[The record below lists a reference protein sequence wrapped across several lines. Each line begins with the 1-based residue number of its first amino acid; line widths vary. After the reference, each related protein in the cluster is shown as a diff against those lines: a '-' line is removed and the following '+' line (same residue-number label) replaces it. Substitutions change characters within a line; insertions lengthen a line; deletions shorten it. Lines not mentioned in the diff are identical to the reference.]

1 MILLAAI
8 LTTTCTL
15 HPLQKDRVWDA
26 TEIYTDELIEY
37 ADEAKEIYMKKNMND
52 AELYRTLSEIQF
64 YSRVVA
70 DLQYKLRE
78 SERGE

>member
-15 HPLQKDRVWDA
+15 HPLQKERVWDA
-26 TEIYTDELIEY
+26 TEIYTEELMEY
-37 ADEAKEIYMKKNMND
+37 ADEAKDIYMRSEMRNPDM
-52 AELYRTLSEIQF
+52 YRALGEIQF

-70 DLQYKLRE
+70 DLQRKLRD